1 MEVGFADRRTVGAVA
16 ASAMPLMSVTSAIST
31 GIAIVHTRIHDE
43 M

>member
-1 MEVGFADRRTVGAVA
+1 VGGIATFTVAV
-16 ASAMPLMSVTSAIST
+16 LDVTSAIST